1 METDLE
7 QTAEEIKD
15 KYENNQVKVIGK
27 ESMPGAKKHDTP
39 TALLRAWGPGLFLWQ
54 KAAVR
59 LGRAFLAK
67 NKLAEADIHFEF
79 TVIMERNITI
89 FRQN

>member
-1 METDLE
+1 METHLE

-15 KYENNQVKVIGK
+15 KYENNQVRVIARSPRREQK
-27 ESMPGAKKHDTP
+27 QQDTP

-54 KAAVR
+54 KAAVH
-59 LGRAFLAK
+59 LGKMFLAK

-79 TVIMERNITI
+79 MVIIERNIMI